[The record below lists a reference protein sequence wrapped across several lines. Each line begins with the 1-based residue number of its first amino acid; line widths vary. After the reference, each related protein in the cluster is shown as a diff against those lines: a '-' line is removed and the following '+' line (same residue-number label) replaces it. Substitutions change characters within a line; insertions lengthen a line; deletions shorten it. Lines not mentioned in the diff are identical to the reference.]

1 MKKYQLVIIGGGPA
15 GLAAAVT
22 AWNEGLRSVLI
33 IERGSHLGGILNQCI
48 HNGFGLHYFK
58 EELTGPE
65 YAGRFIRMLEETGV
79 EVMTETMVLG
89 LDADKKIYVSGVHTG
104 YRTIEAESIILSMGC
119 RERARGAVGIPGDR
133 PSGVFTAGTAQLYM
147 NLQGK
152 SVGKRV
158 VIRGTGDIGLIMAR
172 RITLEGGKVL
182 ACIGASDH
190 ADGLTRNVVQ
200 CLQDYDI
207 PLLLNHTVTDIRG
220 KGRLEQV
227 VAMEVDANRNP
238 IPGTEKVFDCDT
250 LLLSIGLIP
259 ENELSRQAG
268 IEMDRRTNGAVV
280 YENMET
286 SIPGVFAC
294 GNVVQV
300 HDLVDY
306 VTAESIKAGKAAAA
320 FVLGEKGEDGDV
332 LSLTNGDKVGY
343 TVPMK
348 LRKGKVKGNVEV
360 FFRVKKVFGQS
371 AIEVM
376 QGEKQIARYRRSYM
390 LPSEMEK
397 IVLPKKIL
405 DSLSSADGPISIRA
419 VEEKEA
425 SAL

>member
-1 MKKYQLVIIGGGPA
+1 MKKYQLAVIGGGPA

-22 AWNEGLRSVLI
+22 AWNEGLRSILI

-65 YAGRFIRMLEETGV
+65 YAGRFIKMLEETGV

-89 LDADKKIYVSGVHTG
+89 LDADKKIYLSGSKTG
-104 YRTIEAESIILSMGC
+104 YQSIEAESIVLAMGC
-119 RERARGAVGIPGDR
+119 RERARGAVGIPGTR

-147 NLQGK
+147 NLMGK
-152 SVGKRV
+152 SVGKKV

-172 RITLEGGKVL
+172 RITLEGGQVL

-220 KGRLEQV
+220 KDRLEQV
-227 VAMEVDANRNP
+227 VAMQVDENRNP

-280 YENMET
+280 FENMET

-306 VTAESIKAGKAAAA
+306 VTAESIRAGKAAAE
-320 FVLGEKGEDGDV
+320 FVQSGSAAEGEV
-332 LSLTNGDKVGY
+332 LRLTNGDKVGY

-348 LRKGKVKGNVEV
+348 IRKSNIKGNVEV
-360 FFRVKKVFGQS
+360 FFRVKKVFGAS
-371 AIEVM
+371 ALEVT
-376 QGEKQIARYRRSYM
+376 QGDRQIARYRRSYM

-397 IVLPKKIL
+397 IILPKKIL
-405 DSLSSADGPISIRA
+405 DSLDPADGPISIRA
-419 VEEKEA
+419 VEEKEGKE
-425 SAL
+425 